1 MSSRWIQTIS
11 LSVLMTIS
19 SLAVAQQPTTLT
31 TPQPTTILPF
41 GPGERLEYKLSALGA
56 NAGNLKIGV
65 VDQGEYEKKL
75 LMSLAA
81 KLEPSGLMKILW
93 QGESRRTS
101 FLDTATLQPL
111 RVIDI
116 EESSTK
122 TWKTQ
127 LDFDGLGSVTSTRVG
142 AKPDGSDVV
151 SKRQVPANVV
161 ETLSGLYQL
170 RLHKFFIGE
179 QFKIE
184 ILDNGRIY
192 QLELRV
198 DRKEKIK
205 TILGEEE
212 AFVIKLEA
220 RRAVSKPL
228 NKTNKPK
235 PSKPKTIGSVA
246 SLSAELPGIT
256 AEGQPT
262 SAPAATPIPADANA
276 TIWFAASGDQIPLR
290 FEVELYKVGSM
301 TAELSKYTPSE

>member
-1 MSSRWIQTIS
+1 MSSHWVKTIG
-11 LSVLMTIS
+11 LGIFMTMSPVAI
-19 SLAVAQQPTTLT
+19 AQQPIA
-31 TPQPTTILPF
+31 PNAAQPAVVLPF
-41 GPGERLEYKLSALGA
+41 GPGERLEYNLIALGA
-56 NAGNLKIGV
+56 SAGRLKIGV

-101 FLDTATLQPL
+101 FLDTTTLQPL

-116 EESSTK
+116 EESPDK
-122 TWKTQ
+122 IWKTQ
-127 LDFDGLGSVTSTRVG
+127 LDFDGFGMVTSTRVG
-142 AKPDGSDVV
+142 AKPDGSDVI
-151 SKRQVPANVV
+151 SKRQVPTNVV

-170 RLHKFFIGE
+170 RLHKFFVGE
-179 QFKIE
+179 QFRVE

-192 QLELRV
+192 QLEFMV
-198 DRKEKIK
+198 DRKEKVK

-212 AFVIKLEA
+212 AFVVKLEA
-220 RRAVSKPL
+220 RRAVAKP
-228 NKTNKPK
+228 
-235 PSKPKTIGSVA
+235 PSKPNKGKPSRSKTIGSVA
-246 SLSAELPGIT
+246 SLSAELPAPT

-262 SAPAATPIPADANA
+262 SAPAAVPIPADANA

-301 TAELSKYTPSE
+301 TAELSKYVPAE